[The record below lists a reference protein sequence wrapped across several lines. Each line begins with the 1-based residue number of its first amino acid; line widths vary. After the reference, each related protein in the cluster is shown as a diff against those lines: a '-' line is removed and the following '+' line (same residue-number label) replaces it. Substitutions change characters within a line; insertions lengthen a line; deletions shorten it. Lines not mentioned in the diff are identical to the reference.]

1 MAMIPGEVKPL
12 LGALFLPPTGPL
24 LLALLGVLWAL
35 RRRALGTTLALAGIL
50 GLAAISCNGVA
61 VLLARSLLP
70 QVAPAQPRD
79 LERVQAIVVLGG
91 GVRPQAPEY
100 GTPQPMLFALG
111 RIRYG
116 AWLARRT
123 GKPLAYAGGVGWSSA
138 DATQTPEGQVASRVL
153 QEDYGLPLR
162 WLDDRSRDTRENAQR
177 MAEAMRPD
185 GIRRIALVTD
195 AWHMPRAIGHFQRAG
210 FEVLPA
216 PTLFPTPLERPVI
229 EWLPSA
235 EGLTTSRQVLR
246 EWLGLLAGE
255 AA

>member
-1 MAMIPGEVKPL
+1 MVMIPGEWKPV
-12 LGALFLPPTGPL
+12 LGALLLPPTGPL
-24 LLALLGVLWAL
+24 LLALLGVLWAR
-35 RRRALGTTLALAGIL
+35 RRRALGTALALAGIL
-50 GLAAISCNGVA
+50 GLGAISCNAVA

-79 LERVQAIVVLGG
+79 LQRIQAIVVLGG

-100 GTPQPMLFALG
+100 GAPQPMLFALG

-116 AWLARRT
+116 AWLARQT
-123 GKPLAYAGGVGWSSA
+123 GKPLAYAGGVGWA
-138 DATQTPEGQVASRVL
+138 GDAGQTPEGQVASRVL
-153 QEDYGLPLR
+153 LEDYGLPLR

-177 MAEAMRPD
+177 LAEAMRPD

-195 AWHMPRAIGHFQRAG
+195 AWHMPRAIGHFRRAG

-216 PTLFPTPLERPVI
+216 PTLFPTRLERPVI

-255 AA
+255 SA